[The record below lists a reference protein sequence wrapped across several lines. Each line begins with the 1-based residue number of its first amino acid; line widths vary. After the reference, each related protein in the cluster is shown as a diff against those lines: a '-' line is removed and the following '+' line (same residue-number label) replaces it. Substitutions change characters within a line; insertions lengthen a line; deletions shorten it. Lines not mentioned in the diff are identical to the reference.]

1 MLVENKK
8 KSLGD
13 AREGFS
19 VEDHKTAACYI
30 STVTEEVPHKCTWG
44 DAWNLEKN
52 KWGQIVPHATACNY
66 QNRYPILFENVHD
79 TYKYHSIGKPLHI

>member
-13 AREGFS
+13 AREGFP
-19 VEDHKTAACYI
+19 VEDHKTAA
-30 STVTEEVPHKCTWG
+30 EEVPHKCTRG

-52 KWGQIVPHATACNY
+52 KWGQIVPHATACN
-66 QNRYPILFENVHD
+66 
-79 TYKYHSIGKPLHI
+79 